1 MLKRRE
7 MDWSN
12 EWVKEYPQ
20 SLQAVWFCT
29 ANVKSSRK
37 KRELFCVI
45 NSPHRKSHMA
55 SLQYNSLCTGYRYQ
69 QIEDQKKKKQKMYI
83 IHTDIHNMDKNASS
97 HSILLRYLS
106 PFLIHFSTKPDD
118 YFSKFT
124 NVFILSVNLL
134 AQGIVFCSSW
144 SSFLSLDWWKTKI
157 NPNLNNRFHSTELP
171 GDPLPPEEH

>member
-1 MLKRRE
+1 M
-7 MDWSN
+7 
-12 EWVKEYPQ
+12 
-20 SLQAVWFCT
+20 SLTLPIENHIWPV
-29 ANVKSSRK
+29 
-37 KRELFCVI
+37 
-45 NSPHRKSHMA
+45 
-55 SLQYNSLCTGYRYQ
+55 YNIIHYVPGTDTNRLR
-69 QIEDQKKKKQKMYI
+69 IKKKKQKMYI

-106 PFLIHFSTKPDD
+106 PFLILFSTKPDD

-144 SSFLSLDWWKTKI
+144 SSSLSLDWWKTKI